1 MHSSHCENSV
11 QQTNLMIYKN
21 ATKKLFI
28 YFAIFPFVFFANAE
42 VAAGKNGQAFNMAA
56 RLNIEKYQR
65 ILIGCSTTNF
75 NLLLTI

>member
-21 ATKKLFI
+21 AMKKLFI

-42 VAAGKNGQAFNMAA
+42 VAAGKRAPDIQHGCPV
-56 RLNIEKYQR
+56 KY
-65 ILIGCSTTNF
+65 
-75 NLLLTI
+75 